1 MNEVSVTVN
10 ILDRK
15 YKLRINPTEEEYLR
29 KAAEL
34 IDSQARKY
42 GKVYTYQDH
51 ESLLAMVALTQI
63 TQLTKIQDGLQ
74 FKDTELMDK
83 LSAINQLLSEHVE
96 TAKR

>member
-15 YKLRINPTEEEYLR
+15 YKLRINATEEEYLR

-34 IDSQARKY
+34 IDTQAHKY
-42 GKVYTYQDH
+42 GEVYTYQDH
-51 ESLLAMVALTQI
+51 QDLLAMVALTQI
-63 TQLTKIQDGLQ
+63 TQLTKIQDGIK

-83 LSAINQLLSEHVE
+83 LNAINQLLSEHVE